1 MNFSFLIH
9 GSARKRRQ
17 IYWKKIIELE
27 KFDGN
32 IEKLQAHNGF
42 CMLKNCLQSSAKVV
56 VLLENQYKFRMDDK
70 DSKSNNTTQARH
82 DCE

>member
-1 MNFSFLIH
+1 MKDELFIFESRL
-9 GSARKRRQ
+9 GPKTQR
-17 IYWKKIIELE
+17 IYWKKTIELE

-32 IEKLQAHNGF
+32 IEKLEAHNGF

-70 DSKSNNTTQARH
+70 DSKSKNNPSST
-82 DCE
+82 